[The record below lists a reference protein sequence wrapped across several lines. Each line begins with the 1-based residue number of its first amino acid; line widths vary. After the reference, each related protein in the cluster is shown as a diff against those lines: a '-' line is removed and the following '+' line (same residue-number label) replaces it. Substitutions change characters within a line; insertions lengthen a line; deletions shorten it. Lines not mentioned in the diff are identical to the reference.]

1 MEKNSLKAVL
11 YSSFALKK
19 TVVSLSKERER
30 EKKKRR
36 RRRQCALFGRR
47 RKRDDDLLRVVCL
60 SPLSFSF
67 EGKKGSVGVEEEEE
81 EIIS

>member
-11 YSSFALKK
+11 YYSFALKK
-19 TVVSLSKERER
+19 TVVSLSKLRER
-30 EKKKRR
+30 EEEEEKKETVRAFWTTAKKRR
-36 RRRQCALFGRR
+36 
-47 RKRDDDLLRVVCL
+47 DLLRVVSL

-67 EGKKGSVGVEEEEE
+67 EGKKGSGVEEEE